1 MNEKELFKKAKSRV
15 NQKKGFIIHFLLFCG
30 TIPVLFFINFI
41 VTPGFW
47 WFLIAFAG
55 WGLAILIHFV
65 TVYGFLGERGQRWE
79 ALQIEKEM
87 DRLLLEE
94 GLEDKSEDF
103 LDLSD
108 YKRLIKGREALKK
121 NWKDEDF
128 V

>member
-1 MNEKELFKKAKSRV
+1 MNEKELFKKAKHRV
-15 NQKKGFIIHFLLFCG
+15 NLKKGFIIHFISFCG
-30 TIPVLFFINFI
+30 VIPIIFLVNFL

-55 WGLAILIHFV
+55 WGFGLLIHFIV
-65 TVYGFLGERGQRWE
+65 VYGFMGEKGQRWE

-87 DRLLLEE
+87 NRLFLVE
-94 GLEDKSEDF
+94 GIKEGGEDF

-108 YKRLIKGREALKK
+108 YKRIMKEKEVLKR
-121 NWKDEDF
+121 NLRDEDF